1 MKKKLGSKNKFLTC
15 IRPAVDIDSMLEPPK
30 TAAVVVD
37 RSSSH
42 RFLCIP
48 ASGKHDENWI
58 SVAKSHPPKRKLAK
72 VIKAVL
78 LFETLLNKS
87 GQYKNDFGSSKG
99 SSSPDLSSSSESSSP
114 SSTKKSMLRVVESS
128 SLDTTKIKGNELC
141 SPVCKSKDISKHVSP
156 NKKDHQL
163 EKHKTFRCI
172 GVLLFVISLSIT
184 IIWGKFKGIVLT
196 SIWLYFISLLVACFR
211 SRTTKR
217 IIMNP
222 SIVEVGV
229 APK

>member
-1 MKKKLGSKNKFLTC
+1 MKKKASKNKFLTC
-15 IRPAVDIDSMLEPPK
+15 IRPAVDIDSMLEPPE
-30 TAAVVVD
+30 TAAIVD

-48 ASGKHDENWI
+48 VSGKHDENWI

-72 VIKAVL
+72 VIKALL

-114 SSTKKSMLRVVESS
+114 SSMKKSMLRVVESS
-128 SLDTTKIKGNELC
+128 MDTSKIRTNELC
-141 SPVCKSKDISKHVSP
+141 SPVSKSKDMISKHV
-156 NKKDHQL
+156 NHKKKDEL

-211 SRTTKR
+211 RTTKR
-217 IIMNP
+217 IIVK
-222 SIVEVGV
+222 SSLVELGV